1 MSATHLCTYRYD
13 PLDRLTC
20 HTVMTHAPV
29 QRFYCKS
36 RLTTEIEG
44 AISRS
49 IVQHG
54 DQLLAQ
60 SETQGSAKQATL
72 LATDQ
77 QRSVLH
83 AVSSN
88 ERQSHAYSPYG
99 NRTIG
104 NGFLSLL
111 GFNGERPDPVT
122 GHYLLGNGYRAF
134 NPVLMRFNSSDKL
147 SPFGKGGINSYAYCS
162 GDPIN
167 RSDPNGR
174 MGISSL
180 WRWVS
185 AALFP
190 ARPRIHLSGP
200 EVVFNLRGPEIVI
213 NKFSLPPKG
222 YYVVKTTIQRPW
234 RATEGI
240 ETIHKKTILSTLP
253 QRLEEAA
260 FSILPN
266 TFDPRKYTRLFQ
278 NKIDHLSRVNFFN
291 YLQDR
296 KTVSRLQS
304 PGMPDTGKINL
315 IGSLSE
321 ASKVRGIN
329 MFALEK
335 WKYEIRRSESY
346 YSLSGFHS
354 DGRWESDFLA
364 PLGLRLGFE

>member
-1 MSATHLCTYRYD
+1 MSATRLCTYRYD

-20 HTVMTHAPV
+20 HSVMTLAPV
-29 QRFYCKS
+29 QRFYCMS
-36 RLTTEIEG
+36 RLATEIEG

-60 SETQGSAKQATL
+60 SETQGSAKQGTL

-83 AVSSN
+83 AVSAN

-134 NPVLMRFNSSDKL
+134 NPVLMRFNSPDKL

-162 GDPIN
+162 CDPIN
-167 RSDPNGR
+167 WSDPNGR

-180 WRWVS
+180 RNL
-185 AALFP
+185 ARA

-200 EVVFNLRGPEIVI
+200 EVVFRRVTRIYTEFIEGRKGYNNISKLKIFTGNDFEVTAKLIPQKPTLTELALSKTTDFSKIKDFNWRDKAKIRKYSLANLYNHLNNKRTARSPYRLHIIYDEMLTKAKSGHLRGVHPTSVANI
-213 NKFSLPPKG
+213 NNLEDRPLR
-222 YYVVKTTIQRPW
+222 QRDLDW
-234 RATEGI
+234 
-240 ETIHKKTILSTLP
+240 
-253 QRLEEAA
+253 
-260 FSILPN
+260 
-266 TFDPRKYTRLFQ
+266 
-278 NKIDHLSRVNFFN
+278 
-291 YLQDR
+291 
-296 KTVSRLQS
+296 
-304 PGMPDTGKINL
+304 
-315 IGSLSE
+315 
-321 ASKVRGIN
+321 
-329 MFALEK
+329 
-335 WKYEIRRSESY
+335 
-346 YSLSGFHS
+346 
-354 DGRWESDFLA
+354 LA
-364 PLGLRLGFE
+364 KLREDITKDLM